1 MALRAAGDREAV
13 GGPLALTFGSWFTW
27 TAVGI
32 AFPMLGVLL
41 VWVAGLL
48 AHGAYEAWPVFAA
61 THVVTLGW
69 VTMTVMGA
77 AAQMAPVL
85 LGARVRAERT
95 MPWLYG
101 LFALSVVAVVV
112 GFARGALEPVAA
124 GGAGVTLASWWF
136 LAVIVSTLLSAG
148 PKRVVASP
156 HIPVAL
162 TCFALV
168 LLWGTLL
175 AANLRWGFW
184 PTLLV
189 GHRGLVVHLTL
200 GLGGW
205 FGLMVMGTFY
215 RLVPLVHG
223 ARVADPRRG
232 KVILALGVLAIAGAL
247 VGIAVGTLVML
258 RIAAS
263 LASAGLGLF
272 SWEVLHVLAHRR
284 NRAPDLNVSHWHAV
298 VGYSLVLACAGG
310 GWGLGWLRTD
320 PPDRLGEAVV
330 VLFLLGWVTQAI
342 IGQFYKIT
350 PFLMWYYRATI
361 PDVLAIPRQPTPY
374 NPSLGRLV
382 LWLSNVGVV
391 TLTTGICLS
400 ADQVA
405 QSGAVLVAVAAWILA
420 YLLAYRWV
428 PPAVTGVLE
437 FEWRWRI
444 S

>member
-1 MALRAAGDREAV
+1 
-13 GGPLALTFGSWFTW
+13 
-27 TAVGI
+27 
-32 AFPMLGVLL
+32 MLGLFL
-41 VWVAGLL
+41 VWVAGML
-48 AHGAYEAWPVFAA
+48 ARGDYEAWPAFSA
-61 THVVTLGW
+61 THVATLGW
-69 VTMTVMGA
+69 VTMTIMGA
-77 AAQMAPVL
+77 AAQMAPAL

-95 MPWLYG
+95 VPWLYG

-112 GFARGALEPVAA
+112 GFAHGALQFVAA
-124 GGAGVTLASWWF
+124 GGAGVTVASWWF
-136 LAVIVSTLLSAG
+136 LAIVVSTLRSAG
-148 PKRVVASP
+148 PKRVILSP

-168 LLWGTLL
+168 LLWGTML
-175 AANLRWGFW
+175 AANLRRAFW
-184 PTLLV
+184 PAQLI

-205 FGLMVMGTFY
+205 FGLMVVGTFY

-223 ARVADPRRG
+223 ARVTDSRRG
-232 KVILALGVLAIAGAL
+232 KVILALGVLAIVGAL
-247 VGIAVGTLVML
+247 VGIAMGTLLML
-258 RIAAS
+258 RVAAL
-263 LASAGLGLF
+263 LAAAGLGFF

-320 PPDRLGEAVV
+320 PSDRLGEVVV

-342 IGQFYKIT
+342 IGQLYKIT

-361 PDVLAIPRQPTPY
+361 PDVLAIPRQPAPY
-374 NPSLGRLV
+374 NPLLGRFV
-382 LWLSNVGVV
+382 LWLSNVGVAV
-391 TLTTGICLS
+391 LTAGIWFG

-405 QSGAVLVAVAAWILA
+405 QGGAVLVAAAAWILA

-428 PPAVTGVLE
+428 PPAVTRALV